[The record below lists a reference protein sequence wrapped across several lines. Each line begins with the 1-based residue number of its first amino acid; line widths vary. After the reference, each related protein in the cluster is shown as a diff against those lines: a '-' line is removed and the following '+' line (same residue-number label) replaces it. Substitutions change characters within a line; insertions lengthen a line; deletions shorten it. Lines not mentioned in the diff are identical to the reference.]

1 MISTMKECT
10 FMQNVE
16 KIVLNICNFSFS
28 PYSMDSEADLIDIVP
43 TETTTTK
50 SARPKS
56 AVRRQT
62 IDRDLDMIE
71 GLDFTEEVDLDE
83 EDEIDIHLQGEEEEE
98 IDIHLKDDEE
108 IIIDGDNHGEEEAA
122 DLEVD
127 IVPYEFHDDAGK

>member
-71 GLDFTEEVDLDE
+71 GLDFTEEDFADVPFE
-83 EDEIDIHLQGEEEEE
+83 FN
-98 IDIHLKDDEE
+98 DDE
-108 IIIDGDNHGEEEAA
+108 
-122 DLEVD
+122 
-127 IVPYEFHDDAGK
+127 GKKIKSKLVE

>member
-1 MISTMKECT
+1 MT
-10 FMQNVE
+10 
-16 KIVLNICNFSFS
+16 S
-28 PYSMDSEADLIDIVP
+28 PP
-43 TETTTTK
+43 K
-50 SARPKS
+50 PARPKS

-127 IVPYEFHDDAGK
+127 IVPYEFHDDAGKSKARFIWNTEITVSIAIH